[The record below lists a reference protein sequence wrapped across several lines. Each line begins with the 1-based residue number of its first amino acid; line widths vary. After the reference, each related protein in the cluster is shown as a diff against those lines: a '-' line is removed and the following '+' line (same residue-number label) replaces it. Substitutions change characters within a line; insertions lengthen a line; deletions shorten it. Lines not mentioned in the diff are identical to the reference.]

1 MPLPSWISGKAIK
14 KGFSAKPTDLDR
26 PTGYDKYIENNKI
39 NEGNDINPN
48 PITPAPDLTGDHRN
62 TFGDDA
68 DSGYYES
75 EF

>member
-1 MPLPSWISGKAIK
+1 MHENMH
-14 KGFSAKPTDLDR
+14 
-26 PTGYDKYIENNKI
+26 IENNKI